1 MNASGLCPL
10 AATPA
15 KPDVAPLPGS
25 LRSAARFARGVGAVA
40 EYVILLA
47 ASGGAVLDRV
57 KNAVSDDPMLFW
69 GGIAAVVLIAVWVLK
84 PNR

>member
-1 MNASGLCPL
+1 M
-10 AATPA
+10 
-15 KPDVAPLPGS
+15 
-25 LRSAARFARGVGAVA
+25 A

-57 KNAVSDDPMLFW
+57 KSTITDDPRLFW
-69 GGIAAVVLIAVWVLK
+69 GGIAAVVLVAVWVLK

>member
-1 MNASGLCPL
+1 M
-10 AATPA
+10 
-15 KPDVAPLPGS
+15 V
-25 LRSAARFARGVGAVA
+25 

-57 KNAVSDDPMLFW
+57 KSTVSDDPILFW
-69 GGIAAVVLIAVWVLK
+69 GGLAAVVLIAVWVLK

>member
-1 MNASGLCPL
+1 M
-10 AATPA
+10 
-15 KPDVAPLPGS
+15 
-25 LRSAARFARGVGAVA
+25 A

-57 KNAVSDDPMLFW
+57 KSTITDDPTLFW
-69 GGIAAVVLIAVWVLK
+69 GGIAAVVLVAVWVLK

>member
-1 MNASGLCPL
+1 M
-10 AATPA
+10 
-15 KPDVAPLPGS
+15 
-25 LRSAARFARGVGAVA
+25 A

-57 KNAVSDDPMLFW
+57 KSTVTEDPMLFW
-69 GGIAAVVLIAVWVLK
+69 GGIAAVVLGAVWVLK

>member
-1 MNASGLCPL
+1 
-10 AATPA
+10 
-15 KPDVAPLPGS
+15 
-25 LRSAARFARGVGAVA
+25 VA

-57 KNAVSDDPMLFW
+57 KSTITDDPTLFW
-69 GGIAAVVLIAVWVLK
+69 GGIAAVVLVAVWVLK

>member
-1 MNASGLCPL
+1 M
-10 AATPA
+10 
-15 KPDVAPLPGS
+15 
-25 LRSAARFARGVGAVA
+25 A

-47 ASGGAVLDRV
+47 ASGGSVLDRL
-57 KNAVSDDPMLFW
+57 KSTVSDDPMLFW

>member
-1 MNASGLCPL
+1 M
-10 AATPA
+10 
-15 KPDVAPLPGS
+15 
-25 LRSAARFARGVGAVA
+25 A

-47 ASGGAVLDRV
+47 ASGGTVLDRV
-57 KNAVSDDPMLFW
+57 KSVVSDDPILFW

>member
-1 MNASGLCPL
+1 M
-10 AATPA
+10 
-15 KPDVAPLPGS
+15 
-25 LRSAARFARGVGAVA
+25 A

-47 ASGGAVLDRV
+47 ASGGSVLDRV

-69 GGIAAVVLIAVWVLK
+69 GGIAAVVVIAVWVLK